1 MLLWILQPLG
11 LRSTF
16 KTNGMMIK
24 NCTVIRLNTHLF
36 SLSCWQF
43 EDNTA
48 FTQQWSF
55 LMCWRRTNTPTSER
69 IKREKDVKKTKSV
82 KERQGREQSRKEG
95 SRVRR
100 WSGAAGAER
109 CSVAHEMELWAK
121 EGGRLAGE
129 KEERIMFS
137 WAIYPICYLR
147 VRQLHFLRLMHL
159 ETLHNAVFSSV
170 FVLISV
176 FCCVNYSNEDIF
188 SAVEVR
194 GRWIFGLRLN
204 VGCVICC
211 WSSCFGLAPTIVCC
225 YRGR

>member
-11 LRSTF
+11 LRSTS

-55 LMCWRRTNTPTSER
+55 LMCWRRTNTLTSER

-121 EGGRLAGE
+121 TRWRERGE
-129 KEERIMFS
+129 DHVLLS
-137 WAIYPICYLR
+137 YLSYMLPACSSAPLSPVDALGDVTQR
-147 VRQLHFLRLMHL
+147 
-159 ETLHNAVFSSV
+159 SV
-170 FVLISV
+170 FLSV
-176 FCCVNYSNEDIF
+176 CSHFCFLLC
-188 SAVEVR
+188 
-194 GRWIFGLRLN
+194 
-204 VGCVICC
+204 
-211 WSSCFGLAPTIVCC
+211 
-225 YRGR
+225 

>member
-11 LRSTF
+11 LRSTS

-55 LMCWRRTNTPTSER
+55 LMCWRRTNTLTSER
-69 IKREKDVKKTKSV
+69 IKREKDVKKKQRV
-82 KERQGREQSRKEG
+82 WKKGRGENKAGRKGHVFAGEVALQEQRG
-95 SRVRR
+95 VVLHMR
-100 WSGAAGAER
+100 WSCGR
-109 CSVAHEMELWAK
+109 
-121 EGGRLAGE
+121 RLAGE

-188 SAVEVR
+188 SAVEV
-194 GRWIFGLRLN
+194 
-204 VGCVICC
+204 
-211 WSSCFGLAPTIVCC
+211 APT
-225 YRGR
+225 

>member
-11 LRSTF
+11 LRSTS

-24 NCTVIRLNTHLF
+24 KLHRHQAKHTPVLPLLLTVWRQYSFHPTVIISNVLEENKHSDLG
-36 SLSCWQF
+36 
-43 EDNTA
+43 ENKEG
-48 FTQQWSF
+48 
-55 LMCWRRTNTPTSER
+55 ER
-69 IKREKDVKKTKSV
+69 CKKKTKSV

-188 SAVEVR
+188 SAVEV
-194 GRWIFGLRLN
+194 
-204 VGCVICC
+204 
-211 WSSCFGLAPTIVCC
+211 APT
-225 YRGR
+225 